1 MNPGERG
8 VGIGRLG
15 GLAASAVAAAPFA
28 YLWVQMMVNAD
39 DPLTARARLDMAI
52 GMAVFATPWVIA
64 AGLLWRAWWRRAG
77 ARLSTL
83 DGPGWLLAAA
93 AAMLPADRR
102 DWGAAMAAELAQ
114 VKDRPTRWRFA
125 LGCAR
130 TAVFPP
136 RDHRAA
142 PAVTGGLAV
151 VAAALA
157 AGAVLPAGR
166 VFAPVLVG
174 LVGGL
179 AVRVVARRGRAGAG
193 LAVAGLVLAVVLAGC
208 LWLAVTPPRW
218 LAGDCNGRRVGVA
231 MSLVLAAG
239 FVLSSRLALRGV
251 AGLDAGMM
259 GYVLLASPLVVLT
272 GSAAAAAAGRSFRS
286 GLAAAAWATVL
297 GGLLVVVA
305 WLAEAPHWYRQ
316 GRGLHLDG
324 EGAGGGR
331 QPGRRGLVDPDRPGA
346 VGAAPRRDRDAAGSA
361 RARRRRAREQARLAE
376 LA

>member
-28 YLWVQMMVNAD
+28 YLWVQMMVSAD
-39 DPLTARARLDMAI
+39 DPLTAQDRLDLAI
-52 GMAVFATPWVIA
+52 GMAVFGTPWVIA
-64 AGLLWRAWWRRAG
+64 AGLLWRAWWRQAG

-83 DGPGWLLAAA
+83 DGPGRLLAAA
-93 AAMLPADRR
+93 AAMLPDDRR

-114 VKDRPTRWRFA
+114 VQDRPARWRFA
-125 LGCAR
+125 VGCAR

-142 PAVTGGLAV
+142 VGITGGLAV
-151 VAAALA
+151 AAVVVAALVT
-157 AGAVLPAGR
+157 GAVLPAGR
-166 VFAPVLVG
+166 VFAPVLAG

-179 AVRVVARRGRAGAG
+179 AVLAVARRGRVGRVGAG
-193 LAVAGLVLAVVLAGC
+193 LGVAGLALAGVAGC
-208 LWLAVTPPRW
+208 VAATVWYLAEYPM
-218 LAGDCNGRRVGVA
+218 A
-231 MSLVLAAG
+231 LVLAAG

-259 GYVLLASPLVVLT
+259 GYVLLVSPLVVLT

-316 GRGLHLDG
+316 GRGLLLDG
-324 EGAGGGR
+324 EGGLGVGANLGDAVWWTLIVLALWALPLGVIGAAAGG
-331 QPGRRGLVDPDRPGA
+331 
-346 VGAAPRRDRDAAGSA
+346 A
-361 RARRRRAREQARLAE
+361 RACRRRARAQAE